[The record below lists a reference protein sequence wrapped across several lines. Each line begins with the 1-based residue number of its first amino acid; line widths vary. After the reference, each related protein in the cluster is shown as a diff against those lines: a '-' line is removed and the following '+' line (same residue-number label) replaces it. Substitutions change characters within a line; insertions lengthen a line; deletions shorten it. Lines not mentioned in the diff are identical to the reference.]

1 MLRLFVAVDPPD
13 TIKQQLLLLN
23 RSISGARWQNLEQI
37 HITINFIGEVNNSQL
52 PPIKDALASI
62 KAEPIELNINGVDYF
77 GSNRQPRTLYAK
89 VVPNPELGKL
99 KKQINDALSDIDIKI
114 EKQKFKPH
122 ITLARLKQTSYQS
135 VGEFIQ
141 QEALFKTESFW
152 LDEFHLFSSKLK
164 PEGAQYS
171 IEGSFALDYTN

>member
-1 MLRLFVAVDPPD
+1 MLRLFVAVDPPV
-13 TIKQQLLLLN
+13 TIKQHLLLLS
-23 RSISGARWQNLEQI
+23 RSIFGARWQNLEQI
-37 HITINFIGEVNNSQL
+37 HITINFMGEVNNSQL
-52 PPIKDALASI
+52 PLIIGALASI

-89 VVPNPELGKL
+89 VVPNPELIKL
-99 KKQINDALSDIDIKI
+99 SKQINDALSDIDIKI
-114 EKQKFKPH
+114 EKRKFKPH

-135 VGEFIQ
+135 VGQFIQ